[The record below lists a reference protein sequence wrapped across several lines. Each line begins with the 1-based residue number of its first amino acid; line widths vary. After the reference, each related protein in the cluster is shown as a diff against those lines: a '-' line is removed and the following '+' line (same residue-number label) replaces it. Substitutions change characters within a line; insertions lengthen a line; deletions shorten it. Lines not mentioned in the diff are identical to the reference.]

1 MTKHILRLVVTIV
14 ILGVVGL
21 CLWLFVFKPSE
32 SETVFS
38 ILESI
43 EEYKDQISYEN
54 KLKTITK
61 YNNTD
66 CYTDATLLE
75 RERMFGGTDRDID
88 GAKSF
93 YNEYYYQKVTE
104 SFDKIYNIYSS
115 YVLLAENVSKK
126 QLKQIQQ
133 ETKEYKSA
141 IATVA
146 DKADK
151 VIEYEKICVRA
162 SSSEKNSLKDE
173 LSNRYTALKNAYKGA
188 FESYYKLIVNLQ
200 TIVKDRTFN
209 GEFVYDAHTS
219 YLDIMLLFDSSLID
233 VSTDLAQDV
242 KNDNVNKT
250 ILTREQTALKKAC
263 IIADTYNVRGAKG
276 NLAWVD
282 AVGETEVSNFLNAYV
297 EISSKFQSQLNLVAD
312 YRFNFQA
319 INALGTSDLDVGEEG
334 YKASSVDSSSV
345 ASIKTVLK
353 FCGIIA

>member
-32 SETVFS
+32 SETAFS
-38 ILESI
+38 ILEGI
-43 EEYKDQISYEN
+43 EEYKDQISYNE
-54 KLKTITK
+54 KLDTITS

-66 CYTDATLLE
+66 CYTNETLLE
-75 RERMFGGTDRDID
+75 RERIFGGTTRNVD

-93 YNEYYYQKVTE
+93 YNEYYYQKVTK
-104 SFDKIYNIYSS
+104 SLDKIYDIYSS

-126 QLKQIQQ
+126 QLKQVQQ
-133 ETKEYKSA
+133 DAKEYKSA
-141 IATVA
+141 LSAVT
-146 DKADK
+146 DKADR

-162 SSSEKNSLKDE
+162 SSSEKNGLKSE
-173 LSNRYTALKNAYKGA
+173 LSNRYTALKDAYKGA
-188 FESYYKLIVNLQ
+188 FQSYYKLIVHLR
-200 TIVKDRTFN
+200 TIVQDRTFN

-219 YLDIMLLFDSSLID
+219 YLDIMLLFDSNLIG
-233 VSTDLAQDV
+233 VPTDAAEEI
-242 KNDNVNKT
+242 KNDNVNKI
-250 ILTREQTALKKAC
+250 ILTKEQTAMKKAC
-263 IIADTYNVRGAKG
+263 IIADNYGVRGAKG

-282 AVGETEVSNFLNAYV
+282 AVGETEVSDFLNAYV
-297 EISSKFQSQLNLVAD
+297 EISLKFQEQLKLVAD

-319 INALGTSDLDVGEEG
+319 INALGTSDIDVGEEG

-353 FCGIIA
+353 FCGIIE